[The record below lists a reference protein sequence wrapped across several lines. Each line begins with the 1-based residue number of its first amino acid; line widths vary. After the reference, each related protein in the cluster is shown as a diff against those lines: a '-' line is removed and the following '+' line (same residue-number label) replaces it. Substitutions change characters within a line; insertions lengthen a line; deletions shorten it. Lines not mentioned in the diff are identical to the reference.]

1 MMPYMRCHLMRS
13 VQNASVTQCEN
24 AQIGGFWIFQAP
36 EINGESKKVHRPDHF
51 CLTELVR
58 EGYFAGSPPS
68 GCGGKEAASATHCGR
83 FVDSG
88 GSAWGWPV
96 EIIRVE
102 TCVWLEVC
110 CGIRN

>member
-1 MMPYMRCHLMRS
+1 MRS
-13 VQNASVTQCEN
+13 EQNASVTHCEI
-24 AQIGGFWIFQAP
+24 AEIRGFWIAEPLEIPDENKKTHQA
-36 EINGESKKVHRPDHF
+36 DHF
-51 CLTELVR
+51 CLTELAR
-58 EGYFAGSPPS
+58 RGYFAGSPPS

-96 EIIRVE
+96 ESIRVE
-102 TCVWLEVC
+102 KCVWLEVC

>member
-1 MMPYMRCHLMRS
+1 MRIRR
-13 VQNASVTQCEN
+13 NASVTRCEIAEICGFRI
-24 AQIGGFWIFQAP
+24 AQTAGITP
-36 EINGESKKVHRPDHF
+36 ESKKVHRVDHF
-51 CLTELVR
+51 CLTGLVR

-68 GCGGKEAASATHCGR
+68 GCGGKEAASATRCGR